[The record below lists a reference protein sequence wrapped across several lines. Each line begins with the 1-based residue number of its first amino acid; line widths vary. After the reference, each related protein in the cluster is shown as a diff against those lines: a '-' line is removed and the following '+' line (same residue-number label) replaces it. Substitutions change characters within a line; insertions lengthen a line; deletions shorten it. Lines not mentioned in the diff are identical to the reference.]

1 MKYVT
6 YFKSL
11 TATEPESVSWERMME
26 VLRGNFLSE
35 RTLKYRSLLAQFDMA
50 ETSGDKETA
59 NSLKAEMKGLKQDCP
74 AVVCQVTFDGG
85 KDKDSISGYTCYM
98 MADFDHVPADS
109 LAEAIAKVNADPH
122 TFISYTTISG
132 RGFRVIARVDDKVTE
147 ENFRAAWL
155 QGDRLTLYYIGNP

>member
-35 RTLKYRSLLAQFDMA
+35 KTLKYRSLLAQFEMT
-50 ETSGDKETA
+50 EKSGDKQSA
-59 NSLKAEMKGLKQDCP
+59 DRLKAEMKAIKQGCP
-74 AVVCQVTFDGG
+74 AVVCQTVLEGG
-85 KDKDSISGYTCYM
+85 KGRDCISSYTNYM
-98 MADFDHVPADS
+98 MADFDHVPADM
-109 LAEAIAKVNADPH
+109 LAEALAKVNADPH